1 MKKKFGILTK
11 KVYLCSQKLT
21 EMKQIL
27 LFVVCMMVSLTALAQ
42 RVVVVEKGSAQSLLD
57 AISKA
62 NEMNVDSTAERTFIL
77 IPNGF
82 YDLGETTLT
91 RISGH
96 NIALVGQSTEGVI
109 IQNKPDVK
117 IESISKTSVF
127 QNRGTGNYFQDLTLK
142 NALDYYSSE
151 PDGRAVTLQDK
162 GTQTICNRVR
172 MLSHQDTYYSDNE
185 KCKSY
190 MQDTEIHGTIDFIC
204 GAGDVWFERCKIVTE
219 KRTLDGSGTNIIT
232 ATRTSETPWG
242 YVFNH
247 CTIENDVSLFN
258 YGRSWHTKPRCVWLH
273 TTLLTPEKLEATRF
287 DDEGMKV
294 SSNYFKEYGTM
305 DAKGHDIT
313 PETNVVTFTLR
324 DHTQPF
330 TAETIMTK
338 KEAKQYTLK
347 QIFGKWRPDK
357 ILKQLESQ
365 SKKLKKQYNLN
376 K

>member
-27 LFVVCMMVSLTALAQ
+27 LFVVGMMVSLTALAQ

-62 NEMNVDSTAERTFIL
+62 NEMNADSTAERTFIL

-96 NIALVGQSTEGVI
+96 NIALVGQSMEGVI

-117 IESISKTSVF
+117 NEGISKTAIF
-127 QNRGTGNYFQDLTLK
+127 QNRGTNNYFQDITLK
-142 NALDYYSSE
+142 NALDYYAAGAA
-151 PDGRAVTLQDK
+151 GRAVTLQDK
-162 GTQTICNRVR
+162 GTRTICNRVR
-172 MLSHQDTYYSDNE
+172 MLSFQDTYYSDNE
-185 KCKSY
+185 KCQNY

-204 GAGDVWFERCKIVTE
+204 GAGDVWFERCRIVTE
-219 KRTLDGSGTNIIT
+219 KRTPDGEGVDIIT
-232 ATRTSETPWG
+232 ATRTSETKWG
-242 YVFNH
+242 YVFNN
-247 CTIENDVSLFN
+247 CTIQNRMSAFN

-347 QIFGKWRPDK
+347 QIFGNWRPDK

>member
-27 LFVVCMMVSLTALAQ
+27 LFVVGMMVSLTALAQ

-82 YDLGETTLT
+82 YDLGEKTLT

-127 QNRGTGNYFQDLTLK
+127 QNRGTNNYFQDLTLK
-142 NALDYYSSE
+142 NALDYYATNE
-151 PDGRAVTLQDK
+151 DGRAVTLQDK
-162 GTQTICNRVR
+162 GTRTICNRVR
-172 MLSHQDTYYSDNE
+172 MLSFQDTYYSDNE
-185 KCKSY
+185 KCQNY

-204 GAGDVWFERCKIVTE
+204 GAGDVWFERCRIVTE
-219 KRTLDGSGTNIIT
+219 KRTPDGAGVDIIT
-232 ATRTSETPWG
+232 ATRTSETKWG
-242 YVFNH
+242 YVFNN
-247 CTIENDVSLFN
+247 CTIQNRMSAFN
-258 YGRSWHTKPRCVWLH
+258 YGRSWHTNPHCVWLR

-287 DDEGMKV
+287 DDKGMKV

-305 DAKGHDIT
+305 DVKGRDIT
-313 PETNVVTFTLR
+313 PATNMVTFTLR

-347 QIFGKWRPDK
+347 QIFGNWRPDK

>member
-62 NEMNVDSTAERTFIL
+62 NEMNADTTAERTFIL

-96 NIALVGQSTEGVI
+96 NIALVGQSMEGVI

-117 IESISKTSVF
+117 NEGISKTAIF
-127 QNRGTGNYFQDLTLK
+127 QNRGTNNYFQDITLK
-142 NALDYYSSE
+142 NALDYYAAGAA
-151 PDGRAVTLQDK
+151 GRAVTLQDK
-162 GTQTICNRVR
+162 GNRTICNRVR
-172 MLSHQDTYYSDNE
+172 MLSFQDTYYSDNE
-185 KCKSY
+185 KCQNY

>member
-1 MKKKFGILTK
+1 
-11 KVYLCSQKLT
+11 
-21 EMKQIL
+21 MKQIL
-27 LFVVCMMVSLTALAQ
+27 LIVACLMMPLAMKSQ
-42 RVVVVEKGSAQSLLD
+42 RVIVVEKNSVESLLA
-57 AISKA
+57 AISEA
-62 NEMNVDSTAERTFIL
+62 NQRNDTVTAERLFIM
-77 IPNGF
+77 IPDGV

-96 NIALVGQSTEGVI
+96 NIALVGESMTGTV

-117 IESISKTSVF
+117 TESISKTAVL

-142 NALDYYSSE
+142 NALDYYHVE

-162 GTQTICNRVR
+162 GTRTICNRVR
-172 MLSHQDTYYSDNE
+172 MLSFQDTYYSDNE
-185 KCKSY
+185 KCQNY

-219 KRTLDGSGTNIIT
+219 KRTPDGKGIDIIT
-232 ATRTSETPWG
+232 ATRTSDTKWG
-242 YVFNH
+242 YIFNH
-247 CTIENDVSLFN
+247 CTIQNRMSQFN
-258 YGRSWHTKPRCVWLH
+258 YGRSWHTDPHCVWLY

-305 DAKGHDIT
+305 DANGNDIT
-313 PETNVVTFTLR
+313 PESNVVTFTLR

-347 QIFGKWRPDK
+347 RIFGDWRPDK
-357 ILKQLESQ
+357 VLKKLEKE
-365 SKKLKKQYNLN
+365 SKKLKKQYLLM

>member
-62 NEMNVDSTAERTFIL
+62 NEMNADTTAERTFIL

-96 NIALVGQSTEGVI
+96 NIALVGQSMEGVI
-109 IQNKPDVK
+109 IQNKPDIK
-117 IESISKTSVF
+117 IESISKTAVL
-127 QNRGTGNYFQDLTLK
+127 QNRGTNNYFQDLTLK
-142 NALDYYSSE
+142 NALDYYATNE
-151 PDGRAVTLQDK
+151 NGRAVTLQDK
-162 GTQTICNRVR
+162 GTRTICNRVR
-172 MLSHQDTYYSDNE
+172 MLSFQDTYYSDNE
-185 KCKSY
+185 KCQNY
-190 MQDTEIHGTIDFIC
+190 MQNTEIHGTIDFIC
-204 GAGDVWFERCKIVTE
+204 GAGDVWFERCRIVTE
-219 KRTLDGSGTNIIT
+219 KRTPDGAGVDIIT
-232 ATRTSETPWG
+232 ATRTSETKWG
-242 YVFNH
+242 YVFNN
-247 CTIENDVSLFN
+247 CTIQNRMSAFN
-258 YGRSWHTKPRCVWLH
+258 YGRSWHTNPHCVWLR

-287 DDEGMKV
+287 DDKGMKV

-347 QIFGKWRPDK
+347 QIFGNWRPDK